1 MAATEL
7 LRKLTLKTVKLE
19 TAGTAAGL
27 LSWEDVAGALT
38 GLPPECTWYA
48 YALFECNSNDKRGI
62 PNKYTQLLIDRITTK
77 VWSRMRE
84 RKFNPRTRTQ
94 GEVAMGIAKA
104 AVHCVLNAKGACYP
118 CGGSGEAIRDGI
130 MQTCKSCNG
139 HGIAEFNNA
148 DKYEVG
154 FGDGTDATRA
164 QRRWYKQQCGDYDEY
179 ASQLLSG
186 IISRVADKLNYA
198 KREAKQEAHIDY
210 MEFMA
215 KNLRF

>member
-1 MAATEL
+1 MAGTEL

-84 RKFNPRTRTQ
+84 RKFNPRNRSQ
-94 GEVAMGIAKA
+94 GDIAMGIAKA
-104 AVHCVLNAKGACYP
+104 AVHCALNAKGACRQ
-118 CGGSGEAIRDGI
+118 CGGSGQAMLDGK
-130 MQTCKSCNG
+130 MQECKGCNG
-139 HGIAEFNNA
+139 TGVAEFNNA
-148 DKYEVG
+148 DKYEFA
-154 FGDGTDATRA
+154 FGGDATRND
-164 QRRWYKQQCGDYDEY
+164 RKWYKQQCGEYDEY
-179 ASQLLSG
+179 ASKLLSDF
-186 IISRVADKLNYA
+186 ISRIVDKLRYA
-198 KREAKQEAHIDY
+198 KREAREEANIDY
-210 MEFMA
+210 FEFMS
-215 KNLRF
+215 KNLSF